1 MAMRVLDRKLE
12 RAFAQLDVDG
22 DGRIERDDILSLGSR
37 LLVGLGEP
45 PTTAKGRRVLDHLDA
60 FWNALVQETRVQET
74 GVREAGLRETGS
86 RATGVRETGSGGPIS
101 AAEFH
106 VGMTAAFIDGDRF
119 EQVFRPAARA
129 VAALCDTDGDG
140 SIGPGGFRAMQ
151 QAFGTSAEDA
161 DEAFARLDRDGSQT
175 LTVDELVEA
184 AREFYTGDDPEAAG
198 NWLFGPL

>member
-22 DGRIERDDILSLGSR
+22 DGRIERDDVLCLGSR

-45 PTTAKGRRVLDHLDA
+45 PTTTKGRRVLDHLDA
-60 FWNALVQETRVQET
+60 FWNALVQET
-74 GVREAGLRETGS
+74 
-86 RATGVRETGSGGPIS
+86 GSGGKIS

-106 VGMTAAFIDGDRF
+106 AGMTAAFIDGDRF
-119 EQVFRPAARA
+119 EQVFRPAAQA

-161 DEAFARLDRDGSQT
+161 DAAFERLDRDGSQT